1 MSDKLYSPI
10 IYDPISKIY
19 YKQELNT
26 HVGIVLNAQQQFVN
40 KLIKQRDQYKAENEK
55 LRERNKKIEKRNNQK
70 VRRYLRGGL
79 QQMRI
84 EDLEN
89 KYNGVI
95 AERNSLID
103 DLSWYKAKVS
113 RLERELKKK
122 SMDADRLGYRW
133 RNSHDEAKTY
143 KSLLSE
149 FSQHIGNKPSSSTY
163 KYFRAKLDELGIEEG

>member
-55 LRERNKKIEKRNNQK
+55 LRERNKKLEKRNNQK

-79 QQMRI
+79 KQMRI

-89 KYNGVI
+89 KYNGMI
-95 AERNSLID
+95 AERNNLID
-103 DLSWYKAKVS
+103 DLSRYKAKVS
-113 RLERELKKK
+113 KLERENECYDIVSAESKEEAEEMATGGK
-122 SMDADRLGYRW
+122 SRLFDVKEIVLMSILPIWLFAGFIIFIF
-133 RNSHDEAKTY
+133 KF
-143 KSLLSE
+143 LL
-149 FSQHIGNKPSSSTY
+149 
-163 KYFRAKLDELGIEEG
+163 

>member
-55 LRERNKKIEKRNNQK
+55 LRERNKKLEKRNNQK

-89 KYNGVI
+89 KYNGMI
-95 AERNSLID
+95 AERNNLID

-113 RLERELKKK
+113 RLERENERYEIVSAESKE
-122 SMDADRLGYRW
+122 
-133 RNSHDEAKTY
+133 EAEEMAKRP
-143 KSLLSE
+143 KGLLE
-149 FSQHIGNKPSSSTY
+149 VVPSSFNNNPISKALKGSIY
-163 KYFRAKLDELGIEEG
+163 RKDNE